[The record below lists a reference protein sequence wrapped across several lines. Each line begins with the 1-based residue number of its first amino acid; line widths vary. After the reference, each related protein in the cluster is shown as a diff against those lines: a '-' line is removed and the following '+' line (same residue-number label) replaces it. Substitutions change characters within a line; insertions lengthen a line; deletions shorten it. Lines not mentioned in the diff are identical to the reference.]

1 LVANKRLGQHFLIDP
16 NIVRKIVALAAIR
29 PDETVLEIGPGR
41 GALTRVLCERAARV
55 IAIELDRDLATRLRE
70 THADCGNLELHQG
83 DALAYPYHSLPPRTV
98 VVANLPYNVSS
109 PILFALL
116 EARDRFDRLIL
127 MLQTEVAQRL
137 AARPGSKD
145 YGVLSVLAQ
154 AMADIAVEFRV
165 APTCFQPPPDVS
177 SSIVRLTIPRRVPI
191 AIPDQAAFTRTV
203 RAAFA
208 HRRKTLV
215 NSLRDEG
222 YEHGTI
228 LPALDRAGLAPTIRA
243 ERLSI
248 EELARLSTALNS

>member
-1 LVANKRLGQHFLIDP
+1 MPNKRLGQHFLIDP

-41 GALTRVLCERAARV
+41 GALTRMLCERAARV
-55 IAIELDRDLATRLRE
+55 IAIELDRELERRLRE
-70 THADCGNLELHQG
+70 KLADCRNLELHQS
-83 DALAYPYHSLPPRTV
+83 DALAYPFRSLPERSV

-116 EARDRFDRLIL
+116 EARERFVRMIL

-137 AARPGSKD
+137 ASKPGSKD

-154 AMADIAVEFRV
+154 AFADIRVAFRV
-165 APTCFQPPPDVS
+165 APTCFQPPPKVS
-177 SSIVRLTIPRRVPI
+177 SSVVHLTMPRHVPV
-191 AIPDQAAFTRTV
+191 AIPDHAAFTKTV

-208 HRRKTLV
+208 HRRKTLI

-222 YEHGTI
+222 YKAQTI
-228 LPALDRAGLAPTIRA
+228 LPALETAGLQPEIRA

-248 EELARLSTALNS
+248 EQFARLSTALNS

>member
-1 LVANKRLGQHFLIDP
+1 VPNKRLGQHFLIDP

-41 GALTRVLCERAARV
+41 GALTRMLCERAARV
-55 IAIELDRDLATRLRE
+55 IAIELDRELERRLRE
-70 THADCGNLELHQG
+70 TLADCRNLELHQG
-83 DALAYPYHSLPPRTV
+83 DALAYPFGSLPERSV

-116 EARDRFDRLIL
+116 EARERFVRMIL

-137 AARPGSKD
+137 ASKPGSKD

-154 AMADIAVEFRV
+154 AFADIRVAFRV
-165 APTCFQPPPDVS
+165 APTCFQPPPEVS
-177 SSIVRLTIPRRVPI
+177 SSVVHLTMPRRVPV
-191 AIPDQAAFTRTV
+191 AIPDHAAFTKTV

-208 HRRKTLV
+208 HRRKTLI

-222 YEHGTI
+222 YNAQTI
-228 LPALDRAGLAPTIRA
+228 LPALETAGLQPEIRA

-248 EELARLSTALNS
+248 EQFARLSTALNS

>member
-1 LVANKRLGQHFLIDP
+1 MPRQRLGQHFLIDP
-16 NIVRKIVALAAIR
+16 NIVRKIVALAALG

-41 GALTRVLCERAARV
+41 GALTRLLCERAARV
-55 IAIELDRDLATRLRE
+55 IAIELDRELERRLRE
-70 THADCGNLELHQG
+70 TLADCRNLELHQG
-83 DALAYPYHSLPPRTV
+83 DALAYPYQSLPERSV
-98 VVANLPYNVSS
+98 VVANLPYNVST

-116 EARDRFDRLIL
+116 DARERFDRMIL

-137 AARPGSKD
+137 AAKPGTKE

-154 AMADIAVEFRV
+154 AFAEIRVAFRV
-165 APTCFQPPPDVS
+165 APTCFQPPPEVS
-177 SSIVRLTIPRRVPI
+177 SAVVQLTIPRRTPL
-191 AIPDQAAFTRTV
+191 AISNQGTFTRTV

-222 YEHGTI
+222 YEPQTI
-228 LPALDRAGLAPTIRA
+228 LPALEEVGLRPEIRA

-248 EELARLSTALNS
+248 EQFARLSTALNS

>member
-1 LVANKRLGQHFLIDP
+1 MPNKRLGQHFLIDP
-16 NIVRKIVALAAIR
+16 NIVRKIVALAALR

-41 GALTRVLCERAARV
+41 GALTRLLCERAARV
-55 IAIELDRDLATRLRE
+55 IAIELDRELERRLRE
-70 THADCGNLELHQG
+70 TLADCRNLELHQG
-83 DALAYPYHSLPPRTV
+83 DALAYPYQSLPERSV
-98 VVANLPYNVSS
+98 VVANLPYNVST

-116 EARDRFDRLIL
+116 DARERFDRMIL

-137 AARPGSKD
+137 AAKPGTKE

-154 AMADIAVEFRV
+154 AFAEIRVAFRV
-165 APTCFQPPPDVS
+165 APTCFQPPPEVS
-177 SSIVRLTIPRRVPI
+177 SAVVQLTIPRRTPL
-191 AIPDQAAFTRTV
+191 AISNQGTFTRTV

-222 YEHGTI
+222 YEPQTI
-228 LPALDRAGLAPTIRA
+228 LPALEEVGLRPEIRA

-248 EELARLSTALNS
+248 EQFARLSTALNS